1 MASASP
7 QVAPVK
13 PNIPIYALPTHIQMA
28 KAMVDHAQ
36 MRKIIRA
43 AVLMDVPSR
52 ELKGNNFGISFVS
65 NKLVMLDMSLWE

>member
-1 MASASP
+1 M
-7 QVAPVK
+7 
-13 PNIPIYALPTHIQMA
+13 YIQMA

-43 AVLMDVPSR
+43 AVLMEVPSR

-65 NKLVMLDMSLWE
+65 DKLVMLDMSLWE